1 MGKINDY
8 ATGTAGP
15 TDKLLASDGG
25 TGETKNLLV
34 SDINVKFQHEIGEYV
49 ASEGGVIAHRWLST
63 SIGGIP
69 TAGTSQNYMV
79 VDTNDLS
86 IGAAYATLNVDIA
99 NVESTFNGQVNT
111 QNLIIAGAGN
121 GITVGT
127 AAELCN
133 SSTNNGQTDWYLPSI
148 DELSKLWQ
156 NKWDFAQGINLA
168 AGTQISFSAYWSSTE
183 HGVNTAWN
191 FNFNN
196 GDATN
201 GSKGSTYY
209 VRAVRTFGV

>member
-86 IGAAYATLNVDIA
+86 IGAAYATLNVNIP
-99 NVESTFNGQVNT
+99 NVESTFNGQLNT
-111 QNLIIAGAGN
+111 SNLITAGAGS

-156 NKWDFAQGINLA
+156 NRWDFAQGINLA
-168 AGTQISFSAYWSSTE
+168 AGTQLEFKFYWSSTE
-183 HGVNTAWN
+183 FDNLYAWYFDFMYGIAN
-191 FNFNN
+191 YYPKGN
-196 GDATN
+196 ATD
-201 GSKGSTYY
+201 

>member
-111 QNLIIAGAGN
+111 QNLIIAGAGT

-168 AGTQISFSAYWSSTE
+168 AGTQIAFQLYWSSTE
-183 HGVNTAWN
+183 FDSLKAWF
-191 FNFNN
+191 FNFY
-196 GDATN
+196 N
-201 GSKGSTYY
+201 GSAANANKGNTYY

>member
-86 IGAAYATLNVDIA
+86 IGAAYATLNVNIP
-99 NVESTFNGQVNT
+99 NVESTFNGQLNT
-111 QNLIIAGAGN
+111 SNLITAGAGS

-168 AGTQISFSAYWSSTE
+168 AGTQLAFQFYWSSTE
-183 HGVNTAWN
+183 YDSTNAWGFYLYNGNTTVAN
-191 FNFNN
+191 KN
-196 GDATN
+196 
-201 GSKGSTYY
+201 SIPH

>member
-1 MGKINDY
+1 MLKSY
-8 ATGTAGP
+8 AVVQKAITAGQWLWNAAQAANP
-15 TDKLLASDGG
+15 IGLL
-25 TGETKNLLV
+25 
-34 SDINVKFQHEIGEYV
+34 
-49 ASEGGVIAHRWLST
+49 IA
-63 SIGGIP
+63 GI
-69 TAGTSQNYMV
+69 TA
-79 VDTNDLS
+79 L
-86 IGAAYATLNVDIA
+86 IAAGAA
-99 NVESTFNGQVNT
+99 S
-111 QNLIIAGAGN
+111 